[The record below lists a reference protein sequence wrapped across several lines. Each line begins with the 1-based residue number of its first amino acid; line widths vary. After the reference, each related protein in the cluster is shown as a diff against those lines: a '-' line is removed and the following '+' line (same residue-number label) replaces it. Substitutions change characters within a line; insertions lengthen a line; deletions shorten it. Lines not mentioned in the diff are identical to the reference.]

1 MVKTDAAHSV
11 DRPEPGYF
19 RMRLVRRGPF
29 VACRIWR
36 CCSCTVN
43 GGDENEQH
51 DWQATCDRFPQLTA
65 TVNGEDRSEKLS
77 KVWTYGKPIKRSEY
91 DFMVADAAW
100 LRQHDPEDAK
110 ATPTAPV
117 DIKNQPIPF

>member
-1 MVKTDAAHSV
+1 MVNREI

-51 DWQATCDRFPQLTA
+51 DWQETCDRIPPLTA
-65 TVNGEDRSEKLS
+65 TVDGKDRPGQLD
-77 KVWTYGKPIKRSEY
+77 KVWLYGKPIEPATYRLMLDQANWDTQYDPSAAAANPYEPVKR
-91 DFMVADAAW
+91 
-100 LRQHDPEDAK
+100 K
-110 ATPTAPV
+110 G
-117 DIKNQPIPF
+117 